1 MKGYYERF
9 DDAFNTDAVEEVS
22 TNLDRLMEIN
32 DVTIDDIHR
41 ETEITRYRL
50 KNLLSGA
57 TEDVDLWE
65 VYQLAE
71 YFNVTID
78 EIIGRE

>member
-1 MKGYYERF
+1 
-9 DDAFNTDAVEEVS
+9 
-22 TNLDRLMEIN
+22 MEIN